1 MFSTGCDKIKKKL
14 KFTVTALQTL
24 QPLLDKG
31 CSCNTSVHVVTLST
45 SVVVARLDFLILKNR
60 KAKKTLLGGGIIPT
74 ALIVKVNKNSRQ
86 DEPALLHE
94 RR

>member
-1 MFSTGCDKIKKKL
+1 MVSYVSCVSCLASTNSYRGDTYK
-14 KFTVTALQTL
+14 TVRHFH
-24 QPLLDKG
+24 PLLM
-31 CSCNTSVHVVTLST
+31 
-45 SVVVARLDFLILKNR
+45 VARSDFWFLKNR
-60 KAKKTLLGGGIIPT
+60 KAKKTPLGGGIIPT

>member
-1 MFSTGCDKIKKKL
+1 MVSYVSYVSCLASTNSYRRDTYK
-14 KFTVTALQTL
+14 TVRHFHSLF
-24 QPLLDKG
+24 
-31 CSCNTSVHVVTLST
+31 
-45 SVVVARLDFLILKNR
+45 VVARLVFWFLKNR